1 MAFRKV
7 TSLVVA
13 LLFMPIAACLAA
25 ADDDLSIEVTIDRD
39 TVGLDEYA
47 NLQVVISGE
56 EQNLPNPDMP
66 TIAAIE
72 MYSQGR
78 SSSIS
83 IVNGQ
88 VNSSVSYRYLLM
100 PKKAGTFVIDNIA
113 LVYKNKRF
121 KGNPVNLTVLNT
133 GTATSPKTEEQAVDQ
148 ESGKGKDYFLE
159 AVIDNKN
166 PYVNEQVTLTLKF
179 YIAIQYYGSPELSE
193 PTTTGFWSELLGN
206 RAPYRQ
212 VINNRKYKVIERIY
226 ALFPTQTGDLT
237 VGRATIRITVA
248 GDNQQ
253 RDPFGMFSDFF
264 NTGKEVAVSSN
275 PIRINVKKLPDEG
288 KPKDFTGSIGKFNI
302 EASVD
307 KKEVEVNQPVS
318 LTIQIS
324 GTGNIKSAAEP
335 SMPDLEDFRIY
346 RASSNESITK
356 VQEKIGGTKIYEEV
370 FIPKHPG
377 NLEIPSLA
385 YNYFDPE
392 TNKYKALSTKP
403 ISLRVIKPE
412 GFVESPDLP
421 YANPDLIV
429 GSNARDIRYIK
440 ENIGDLK
447 PKGYLLIETPLYLV
461 VNGLPVLTLIG
472 FVIYRKRKEK
482 YASDI
487 SFARARQAGKI
498 AKKRLSKAKSL
509 ANPSKGIEFFAE
521 INFALTSYIAD
532 KLNISPHGLTT
543 DQIKSLL
550 LNKSA
555 DDNLINGISDTLKKC
570 DFARFAPSSITQKD
584 IDDVLAATEQ
594 HMIKLEGVQFA

>member
-1 MAFRKV
+1 
-7 TSLVVA
+7 
-13 LLFMPIAACLAA
+13 
-25 ADDDLSIEVTIDRD
+25 
-39 TVGLDEYA
+39 
-47 NLQVVISGE
+47 
-56 EQNLPNPDMP
+56 
-66 TIAAIE
+66 
-72 MYSQGR
+72 
-78 SSSIS
+78 
-83 IVNGQ
+83 
-88 VNSSVSYRYLLM
+88 
-100 PKKAGTFVIDNIA
+100 
-113 LVYKNKRF
+113 
-121 KGNPVNLTVLNT
+121 
-133 GTATSPKTEEQAVDQ
+133 
-148 ESGKGKDYFLE
+148 
-159 AVIDNKN
+159 
-166 PYVNEQVTLTLKF
+166 
-179 YIAIQYYGSPELSE
+179 
-193 PTTTGFWSELLGN
+193 
-206 RAPYRQ
+206 
-212 VINNRKYKVIERIY
+212 
-226 ALFPTQTGDLT
+226 
-237 VGRATIRITVA
+237 
-248 GDNQQ
+248 
-253 RDPFGMFSDFF
+253 
-264 NTGKEVAVSSN
+264 
-275 PIRINVKKLPDEG
+275 
-288 KPKDFTGSIGKFNI
+288 
-302 EASVD
+302 
-307 KKEVEVNQPVS
+307 
-318 LTIQIS
+318 
-324 GTGNIKSAAEP
+324 
-335 SMPDLEDFRIY
+335 MPDLEDFRIY

-392 TNKYKALSTKP
+392 TNKYKTLSTKP

-429 GSNARDIRYIK
+429 SSNARDIRYIK

-472 FVIYRKRKEK
+472 FVIYRKRKVK

>member
-1 MAFRKV
+1 MKI

-13 LLFMPIAACLAA
+13 LLLMPIAACLAVA
-25 ADDDLSIEVTIDRD
+25 ADELSIEVTIDRD

-66 TIAAIE
+66 NIAAFE

-113 LVYKNKRF
+113 LVYKNKRY

-133 GTATSPKTEEQAVDQ
+133 GTATSSNTEEQAVDQ
-148 ESGKGKDYFLE
+148 ENGKGKDYFLE

-237 VGRATIRITVA
+237 IGRATIRVTVA

-275 PIRINVKKLPDEG
+275 PIRINVKKLPNEG

-318 LTIQIS
+318 LTIKIS

-335 SMPDLEDFRIY
+335 SMPDMEDFRIY
-346 RASSNESITK
+346 RASSNENVTK
-356 VQEKIGGTKIYEEV
+356 VQEKIGGTKVYEEV

-392 TNKYKALSTKP
+392 TNQYKILSTKP

-412 GFVESPDLP
+412 GFVDSPNLP
-421 YANPDLIV
+421 YQNPDLIV

-447 PKGYLLIETPLYLV
+447 PNGYLIIETPLYLV

-472 FVIYRKRKEK
+472 FVIYRNRKEK

-509 ANPSKGIEFFAE
+509 ANPGKGIEFFAE
-521 INFALTSYIAD
+521 INIALTSYIAD

-543 DQIKSLL
+543 DQIKTLL

-555 DDNLINGISDTLKKC
+555 DDNLINGITDTLKKC
-570 DFARFAPSSITQKD
+570 DFARFAPSSITQND